1 MDRQA
6 VGRSDTALLLHA
18 LAFAA
23 DRHRKQ
29 RRKGDAGLPY
39 INHLIEV
46 ARLIADV
53 GRVTD
58 PSTLAAAALHDVV
71 EDTPTTLEE
80 IERTFGREIRDLVA
94 ECTDDKSL
102 PSAERKRRQVESAP
116 GASRKAKTI
125 KLADKIAN
133 VVDLTTAAPP
143 DWTLERRRG
152 YFDWSEKVVAG
163 LRGTNAALEK
173 RYDEAL
179 ARARLVVAAISPDEP
194 AA

>member
-1 MDRQA
+1 MTNPTA
-6 VGRSDTALLLHA
+6 RSDTASLLHA

-23 DRHRKQ
+23 DRHRRQ

-39 INHLIEV
+39 VNHLIEV
-46 ARLIADV
+46 ARLVAEV
-53 GRVTD
+53 GHVTD
-58 PSTLAAAALHDVV
+58 PPTLAAAVLHDVV

-80 IERTFGREIRDLVA
+80 VEQQFGREVRDLVD

-102 PSAERKRRQVESAP
+102 PSSERKRMQIVNAP
-116 GASRKAKTI
+116 GASPKAKTI

-133 VVDLTTAAPP
+133 VIDLTNAAPP
-143 DWTLERRRG
+143 DWSLERRRN

-163 LRGTNAALEK
+163 LRGTNAALEN

-179 ARARLVVAAISPDEP
+179 ARARLVMTSLSSGEP
-194 AA
+194 RA